1 MSNIKINWID
11 ESNEKALPIDCPV
24 CNYLIVTVEDV
35 NCLKEFGCC
44 EECHLIYYYPNK
56 EKWDKGWRP
65 DIIKD

>member
-11 ESNEKALPIDCPV
+11 ESNEKALPIDCPI

-56 EKWDKGWRP
+56 
-65 DIIKD
+65 